1 MLADATQHSL
11 VLLDELGKG
20 TEVSAGAAI
29 AGALVEA
36 LDRVACKARPPVPAP
51 CRCGRFNFYTRNQ
64 RKSLHSYSPSP
75 RRQMSNQSMIVI

>member
-36 LDRVACKARPPVPAP
+36 LDRLACKARPRLPAARRLP
-51 CRCGRFNFYTRNQ
+51 LQTPQFLYLRTQSVG
-64 RKSLHSYSPSP
+64 LHSRSLGPLL
-75 RRQMSNQSMIVI
+75 RMSA